1 MTSASF
7 RQHFDMISMHE
18 PVQRKAKFWTS
29 YVRAL
34 KGTEDMRAEEG
45 SVSRRRPRPF
55 SEIPDLFPS
64 HIFEDSLS
72 SSILDDP
79 ASRIRAAGYR
89 YQPVSRETYGHTPRA
104 IQPVA
109 TPSRRSRV

>member
-1 MTSASF
+1 MSSASF

-55 SEIPDLFPS
+55 SEMPDLFPS
-64 HIFEDSLS
+64 IFDESLG
-72 SSILDDP
+72 LCDDP

-104 IQPVA
+104 IQA
-109 TPSRRSRV
+109 TAVPSRRSRV

>member
-34 KGTEDMRAEEG
+34 KGNQNFYNKIKNE
-45 SVSRRRPRPF
+45 PF
-55 SEIPDLFPS
+55 F
-64 HIFEDSLS
+64 
-72 SSILDDP
+72 
-79 ASRIRAAGYR
+79 
-89 YQPVSRETYGHTPRA
+89 
-104 IQPVA
+104 
-109 TPSRRSRV
+109 